1 MPIRLQGQQLV
12 LSRCPA
18 VFRPTIIGC
27 HREHNGKRPFPHPS
41 WFRLQLPKSNVANAK
56 RLRIYLYHLIFLLLI
71 FLGHIEVV
79 KFLIEACK
87 VNPFV
92 KDR

>member
-1 MPIRLQGQQLV
+1 M
-12 LSRCPA
+12 
-18 VFRPTIIGC
+18 
-27 HREHNGKRPFPHPS
+27 
-41 WFRLQLPKSNVANAK
+41 
-56 RLRIYLYHLIFLLLI
+56 

-92 KDR
+92 KDRWGNIPLDDAVQFNHLEVVKLLQDYQDSYTPSETWAEAAAEALSKENLESMV

>member
-41 WFRLQLPKSNVANAK
+41 WFRLQLPKSNVVED
-56 RLRIYLYHLIFLLLI
+56 LYHLILLLLI
-71 FLGHIEVV
+71 LLGHIEVV